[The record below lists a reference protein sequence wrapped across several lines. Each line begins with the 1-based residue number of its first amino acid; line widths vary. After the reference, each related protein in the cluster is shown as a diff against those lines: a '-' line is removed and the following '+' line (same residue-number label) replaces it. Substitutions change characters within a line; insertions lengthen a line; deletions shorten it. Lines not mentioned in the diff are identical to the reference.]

1 MRRAAR
7 TLLTA
12 VSLALV
18 PAFASTAPAHA
29 IGLAEAY
36 NSQTDVDF
44 RQGLQIRLAWTG
56 DYEGEF
62 DGIIGP
68 RSLRAIRDFQAR
80 HGMEPSGII
89 SDDMLAQLVSKS
101 DSIQDSLG
109 IAFADDALT
118 GARMLIPFN
127 RVVDS
132 GKTDVGNLWRSEDG
146 RLEVETVRVADTGQ
160 TLKGLYDV
168 LTTETDTRS
177 VSDSEFTP
185 NWFRVSGNDGGRS
198 YLMRFEVGDRSE
210 FDLRGFSVS
219 FDPAIEE
226 EVEPFL
232 YVASELFE
240 PFALE
245 PRQPLLASRE
255 DRPFSAMMER
265 RRGSEERDGRY
276 ALAYADPSQP
286 NMFAM
291 PPADGDMSTSERDAD
306 DVAFD
311 MAGSGFAVSK
321 DGWVLTNAHVVN
333 ACNAVLVSGHGR
345 VIDRVVDSENDL
357 ALVKVEGRFE
367 EPLRI
372 AVDKPRLGEDI
383 LALGFP
389 LRSILADSLNV
400 TRGNISSLLGLMN
413 DPRYMQIS
421 APVQPGNSGGPLVD
435 LAGRVVGVVTAKLNA
450 VAVADATG
458 DIPQSINFAIQ
469 PNAVSTFLDANDV
482 DYQTADADAS
492 FQSVPDAVAGV
503 KDSILPVLCL
513 DE

>member
-1 MRRAAR
+1 M
-7 TLLTA
+7 
-12 VSLALV
+12 
-18 PAFASTAPAHA
+18 
-29 IGLAEAY
+29 AEAY
-36 NSQTDVDF
+36 NSQTDIDF

-56 DYEGEF
+56 DYEGSF
-62 DGIIGP
+62 DGVIGP

-80 HGMEPSGII
+80 HGMNPNGVI
-89 SDDMLAQLVSKS
+89 SDDMLAQLVDKS
-101 DSIQDSLG
+101 DSIQNSLG
-109 IAFADDALT
+109 VAFADDALT
-118 GARMLIPFN
+118 GSRMLIPFN

-132 GKTDVGNLWRSEDG
+132 GTTDVGNLWRSEDG

-185 NWFRVSGNDGGRS
+185 NWFRVAGEDAGRS
-198 YLMRFEVGDRSE
+198 YLMRFEVSSKSE

-232 YVASELFE
+232 FVASELFE

-245 PRQPLLASRE
+245 PRQPLLASRD

-265 RRGSEERDGRY
+265 RRSTNETRDGRY

-291 PPADGDMSTSERDAD
+291 PPADNGMAVGERKPGDVD
-306 DVAFD
+306 FD

-333 ACNAVLVSGHGR
+333 ACNAVLVSGYGR
-345 VIDRVVDSENDL
+345 ITDRVVDSENDL
-357 ALVKVEGRFE
+357 ALVKVEGHFE
-367 EPLRI
+367 QPLKV

-400 TRGNISSLLGLMN
+400 TRGNVSSLLGLMN

-435 LAGRVVGVVTAKLNA
+435 LSGRVVGVVTAKLNA
-450 VAVADATG
+450 VAIADATG

-469 PNAVSTFLDANDV
+469 PNAVSKFLDANAV
-482 DYQTADADAS
+482 DYEAADPEAS

-503 KDSILPVLCL
+503 KDSVLPVLCL

>member
-1 MRRAAR
+1 M
-7 TLLTA
+7 
-12 VSLALV
+12 
-18 PAFASTAPAHA
+18 
-29 IGLAEAY
+29 AEAY

-56 DYEGEF
+56 DYQGSF

-80 HGMEPSGII
+80 HGMEPNGVI
-89 SDDMLAQLVSKS
+89 SDDMLVQLVNKS
-101 DSIQDSLG
+101 DSVQNRLG
-109 IAFADDALT
+109 VAFADDALT

-132 GKTDVGNLWRSEDG
+132 GATDVGNLWRSEDG

-168 LTTETDTRS
+168 LMTETDTRS

-185 NWFRVSGNDGGRS
+185 NWFRVSGVDAGRH
-198 YLMRFEVGDRSE
+198 YLMRFEVGSKSK

-219 FDPAIEE
+219 FDPAIDD
-226 EVEPFL
+226 EVKPFL
-232 YVASELFE
+232 TVASELFE

-255 DRPFSAMMER
+255 DRPFSAMVER
-265 RRGSEERDGRY
+265 HRAASEPRDGRY

-291 PPADGDMSTSERDAD
+291 PPAEGSAAFSERNPD
-306 DVAFD
+306 DVDFD

-321 DGWVLTNAHVVN
+321 DGWILTNAHVVN
-333 ACNAVLVSGHGR
+333 ACNAVLVSGKGR
-345 VIDRVVDSENDL
+345 IIDRMIDSENDL
-357 ALVKVEGRFE
+357 ALVKVDGRFE
-367 EPLRI
+367 KTLKVS
-372 AVDKPRLGEDI
+372 ADKPRLGEDI

-400 TRGNISSLLGLMN
+400 TRGNVSSLLGLMN

-421 APVQPGNSGGPLVD
+421 APVQPGNSGGPLID

-458 DIPQSINFAIQ
+458 DIPQSINFAIE
-469 PNAVSTFLDANDV
+469 PNAVSKFLDANAV
-482 DYQTADADAS
+482 KYEAADAGAS
-492 FQSVPDAVAGV
+492 LQSVPDAVAEV
-503 KDSILPVLCL
+503 KDAIFPVLCL